1 MIKFFRRGFPLLMVL
16 VAGCGFNEPAQ
27 SDQPATFA
35 DLRNGI
41 QARFLKGDTMVSPK
55 DQLLEFLP
63 DFLGEKASGQANAA
77 SFSGRKFSFT
87 QAKKS
92 YALSPDQYLSATL
105 SDYAI
110 DTNAFIYLFRQYQE
124 VEDSLRI
131 SAPWATNASVF
142 GWISNH
148 PQTGYTHLEAGFNYR
163 FHLSVETNAED
174 PELLMNQ
181 LLQAIIP
188 AENQ

>member
-1 MIKFFRRGFPLLMVL
+1 MKRFFRRVFPLLMVL
-16 VAGCGFNEPAQ
+16 TTGCGWNDPNQPA
-27 SDQPATFA
+27 QPATFA
-35 DLRNGI
+35 DLRTGI
-41 QARFLKGDTMVSPK
+41 QARFMAGDTLVSSK
-55 DQLLEFLP
+55 DKLLGLLP
-63 DFLGEKASGQANAA
+63 EHLNEKSSGQANAA

-92 YALSPDQYLSATL
+92 YALSPAQYLSATL
-105 SDYAI
+105 SDYAV

-124 VEDSLRI
+124 AEDSLRI
-131 SAPWATNASVF
+131 SAPRNMNNSVF

-163 FHLSVETNAED
+163 YHLSVETNAED
-174 PELLMNQ
+174 PEAIMNQ
-181 LLQAIIP
+181 LLESIIQ